1 MASGFGVGLLHRR
14 GSDFGS
20 PTSAPDVAGKIRM
33 SRRHPPHHHPCP
45 LRGVL
50 TPALLCGV
58 ILLGEPV
65 LAQTVGDPVASRS
78 AKARE
83 HYDEGRYEEALRA
96 YRDALVE
103 RPGSEPLHLNVG
115 DALYELGDY
124 EAAAGEFEQVTLA
137 EDEGLAAEGYFNL
150 GNSRYQLQDYPA
162 AVEAYREALRRTPGD
177 VDAKANLELALQML
191 QSPTPQQQPSDGEQQ
206 QGQDQDQ
213 SEQSDEQ
220 GKDQQQQQPAESD
233 SEQPQ
238 EPPSTP
244 QPQQDPGEESE
255 PQDSQS
261 SEEQTEGE
269 QTEEDPVPLDS
280 EDDQRM
286 DEEEAEQLLDA
297 LGDREEEG
305 QKRRFRMMRRGS
317 EERDW

>member
-1 MASGFGVGLLHRR
+1 
-14 GSDFGS
+14 
-20 PTSAPDVAGKIRM
+20 
-33 SRRHPPHHHPCP
+33 
-45 LRGVL
+45 L

-58 ILLGEPV
+58 ILQGEPV

-137 EDEGLAAEGYFNL
+137 EDDGLAAEGYFNL

-191 QSPTPQQQPSDGEQQ
+191 QSPPPQQQPSDGEQQ
-206 QGQDQDQ
+206 QDQDQDQ

-220 GKDQQQQQPAESD
+220 GQDQQQQQPAESD

-261 SEEQTEGE
+261 SEEQTE
-269 QTEEDPVPLDS
+269 EDPAPLDS

-286 DEEEAEQLLDA
+286 DEEEAEQLLDT

-305 QKRRFRMMRRGS
+305 QKRRFRMTRRGS
-317 EERDW
+317 QERDW

>member
-1 MASGFGVGLLHRR
+1 
-14 GSDFGS
+14 
-20 PTSAPDVAGKIRM
+20 M

-137 EDEGLAAEGYFNL
+137 EDDGLAAEGYFNL

-191 QSPTPQQQPSDGEQQ
+191 QSPPPQQQPSDGEQQ
-206 QGQDQDQ
+206 QDQDQDQ

-220 GKDQQQQQPAESD
+220 GQDQQQQQPAESD

-238 EPPSTP
+238 KPPSTP
-244 QPQQDPGEESE
+244 QSQQDPGEESE

-269 QTEEDPVPLDS
+269 QTEEDPAPLDS

-286 DEEEAEQLLDA
+286 DEEEAEQLLDT

-305 QKRRFRMMRRGS
+305 QKRRFRVTRRGS
-317 EERDW
+317 QERDW

>member
-1 MASGFGVGLLHRR
+1 
-14 GSDFGS
+14 
-20 PTSAPDVAGKIRM
+20 M

-137 EDEGLAAEGYFNL
+137 EDDGLAAEGYFNL
-150 GNSRYQLQDYPA
+150 GNSRYQLQD
-162 AVEAYREALRRTPGD
+162 
-177 VDAKANLELALQML
+177 
-191 QSPTPQQQPSDGEQQ
+191 
-206 QGQDQDQ
+206 
-213 SEQSDEQ
+213 
-220 GKDQQQQQPAESD
+220 
-233 SEQPQ
+233 
-238 EPPSTP
+238 
-244 QPQQDPGEESE
+244 
-255 PQDSQS
+255 
-261 SEEQTEGE
+261 
-269 QTEEDPVPLDS
+269 
-280 EDDQRM
+280 
-286 DEEEAEQLLDA
+286 
-297 LGDREEEG
+297 
-305 QKRRFRMMRRGS
+305 
-317 EERDW
+317 